1 MAADI
6 GMDWDALL
14 QQSEELAAGV
24 RVGERRRKKED
35 VLDGQSNGKRT
46 NECPSHRSKR
56 QKSNPSPG
64 TFFAV
69 SHSYLSL
76 SLSPRASVL
85 TIRLSLFVQKST
97 TTKMF
102 IKQDSAAAAA
112 FPRVERDLL
121 QVEAYASALRARLA
135 RADGRGD
142 AAAAA
147 RLLAHEGVNT
157 RK

>member
-1 MAADI
+1 
-6 GMDWDALL
+6 MDWDALL

-24 RVGERRRKKED
+24 RRVGREEERRTMQIRR
-35 VLDGQSNGKRT
+35 QSN
-46 NECPSHRSKR
+46 
-56 QKSNPSPG
+56 
-64 TFFAV
+64 A
-69 SHSYLSL
+69 SL
-76 SLSPRASVL
+76 SIDRRRGSIIRPSSSPREPLYISPRTL
-85 TIRLSLFVQKST
+85 THAHDHFLQSRAQINQKKT
-97 TTKMF
+97 
-102 IKQDSAAAAA
+102 IQDSAAAAA